1 MNISASVAAPLL
13 SLSLFPMAAQ
23 AVSISYAD
31 LPQTLRSGFYEV
43 SLSSLYS
50 SGTASAFSYYD
61 RTNQANS
68 GWLMRY
74 DLTSPSGEAAIDDS
88 QARAFDGYL
97 WMQVKHS
104 YIVTTAPHAVT
115 LFMDQVTPSPSALF
129 GQNDPAFTPYA
140 DANGD
145 LSLFV
150 TTADLLAGQ
159 SYVTLADNGEYGY
172 SSGGS
177 LSGELPVL
185 CLAEG
190 CQMRMQLNLVQLRFA
205 TSGTSVQFAGF
216 NPGDTRGQVFTQ
228 TLAYYTYE
236 TDYGTTQTFAI
247 SAVPEP
253 SAFWMF
259 AGGLGLVAALARR
272 RARAAGHIKAGG
284 GAAAACRAR
293 LSVGRLRFRHSS
305 APARPARR
313 TASRFSR
320 PDERS
325 APSTRG

>member
-1 MNISASVAAPLL
+1 MP
-13 SLSLFPMAAQ
+13 
-23 AVSISYAD
+23 
-31 LPQTLRSGFYEV
+31 FYQV
-43 SLSSLYS
+43 SLSSTYS
-50 SGTASAFSYYD
+50 SGTASAFSYFD
-61 RTNQANS
+61 PTNPGNS

-74 DLTSPSGEAAIDDS
+74 DLTSPSGEAAIDGS

-97 WMQVKHS
+97 WMQVQS
-104 YIVTTAPHAVT
+104 RYNDTTAPHAVT
-115 LFMDQVTPSPSALF
+115 LFMDKVTPTPSALF
-129 GQNDPAFTPYA
+129 GQNNPSFTPYA

-177 LSGELPVL
+177 LTGELPVI

-190 CQMRMQLNLVQLRFA
+190 CQMNMQLNLAQLTFA

-228 TLAYYTYE
+228 TSAYYAY
-236 TDYGTTQTFAI
+236 DINYGTTQTFAI

-253 SAFWMF
+253 SAYWMF
-259 AGGLGLVAALARR
+259 AGGLGLVAAVVRR
-272 RARAAGHIKAGG
+272 RRSNPLHRA
-284 GAAAACRAR
+284 
-293 LSVGRLRFRHSS
+293 
-305 APARPARR
+305 
-313 TASRFSR
+313 
-320 PDERS
+320 
-325 APSTRG
+325 

>member
-1 MNISASVAAPLL
+1 MNIPTRVSAPLL
-13 SLSLFPMAAQ
+13 SLFLFPLAAQ
-23 AVSISYAD
+23 AVSISYTD

-43 SLSSLYS
+43 SLSSTYS
-50 SGTASAFSYYD
+50 SGTASAFHYVD
-61 RTNQANS
+61 WANQASS

-74 DLTSPSGEAAIDDS
+74 DLTSPSGEAAIDGS

-104 YIVTTAPHAVT
+104 YDDTTAPHAVT
-115 LFMDQVTPSPSALF
+115 LFMDKVTPSPSALF
-129 GQNDPAFTPYA
+129 GQNDPHFTPYA

-150 TTADLLAGQ
+150 TTTDLLAGR
-159 SYVTLADNGEYGY
+159 SYATLADNGEYGY
-172 SSGGS
+172 SSGGG
-177 LSGELPVL
+177 LTGELPVI

-190 CQMRMQLNLVQLRFA
+190 CQMSMQLNLAQLTFA

-228 TLAYYTYE
+228 TSAYYTNYIN
-236 TDYGTTQTFAI
+236 YGTTQTFAI

-259 AGGLGLVAALARR
+259 AGGLGLVTAVARR
-272 RARAAGHIKAGG
+272 RRSNSPHRA
-284 GAAAACRAR
+284 
-293 LSVGRLRFRHSS
+293 
-305 APARPARR
+305 
-313 TASRFSR
+313 
-320 PDERS
+320 
-325 APSTRG
+325 

>member
-13 SLSLFPMAAQ
+13 SLFLFPMAAQ

-31 LPQTLRSGFYEV
+31 LPQTIRSGFYEV

-74 DLTSPSGEAAIDDS
+74 DLTSPSGEAAIDGS

-115 LFMDQVTPSPSALF
+115 LFMDQVTPTPSALF

-216 NPGDTRGQVFTQ
+216 SPGDTRGQVFTQ

-272 RARAAGHIKAGG
+272 HPSNLPHRA
-284 GAAAACRAR
+284 
-293 LSVGRLRFRHSS
+293 
-305 APARPARR
+305 
-313 TASRFSR
+313 
-320 PDERS
+320 
-325 APSTRG
+325 